1 VAVKLMEREEVLL
14 TPFEG
19 RSIVAGL
26 RKAAETAP

>member
-1 VAVKLMEREEVLL
+1 MEREEVLL

>member
-1 VAVKLMEREEVLL
+1 VAVKAYGKGGSIAY
-14 TPFEG
+14 TFEG